1 MTETSKNMRAED
13 RLFTS
18 ANIVTIIRICF
29 IPVFVVALLSPWPVW
44 FGLGDIVGNNTKALI
59 ATVIFVLISCTDW
72 LDGYLARKKNE
83 VTIFGKFMDPLA
95 DKMLVIAALL
105 VLIELK
111 VLPSWPVM
119 IIIAREFIVS
129 GARMLAA
136 SKGKVIAASY
146 WGKAKTLTQI
156 IAIVAFLLKEVI
168 TYNSA
173 GDAFTNP
180 LYLFA
185 WAVMIISLVLTIIS
199 MVDYLK
205 GAFSVVYGSQNDNI
219 SLESQI
225 RNSAKT
231 IVDIATKKSLT
242 IMTAESLT
250 GGLISSALTSIPGS
264 SVCIL
269 GGVSSYAFSIK
280 EDVLKVD
287 KEFLDKFGA
296 VNSETVEAMCKG
308 VYDLSKA
315 DICVAVSGI
324 AGPGGA
330 EIDKPVG
337 TVYEC
342 IFCKDKNICK
352 SKRLNFD
359 GNRDEIRHQTV
370 LFGLSD
376 IVSVLEEF

>member
-1 MTETSKNMRAED
+1 MTGSNKDIRSED

-18 ANIVTIIRICF
+18 ANVVTIIRICF

-44 FGLGDIVGNNTKALI
+44 FGLGDIVNNNVKALI
-59 ATVIFVLISCTDW
+59 ATIIFILISCTDW

-83 VTIFGKFMDPLA
+83 VTNFGKFMDPLA

-146 WGKAKTLTQI
+146 WGKTKTLTQI
-156 IAIVAFLLKEVI
+156 IAIVAFLLKVGT
-168 TYNSA
+168 TYSNA
-173 GDAFTNP
+173 GFAFSSP
-180 LYLFA
+180 LYIFA
-185 WAVMIISLVLTIIS
+185 WAVMIVSLVLTIIS
-199 MVDYLK
+199 MIDYLK
-205 GAFSVVYGSQNDNI
+205 GAFSSIYGKETTA
-219 SLESQI
+219 SLEAQIKDAASQVI
-225 RNSAKT
+225 
-231 IVDIATKKSLT
+231 DIACKKSLT

-264 SVCIL
+264 SACVL
-269 GGVSSYAFSIK
+269 GGVASYAFSIK
-280 EDVLKVD
+280 EDVLNVD
-287 KEFLDKFGA
+287 KEFLEKNGA
-296 VNSETVEAMCKG
+296 VNAETVEAMCKG
-308 VYDLSKA
+308 AYDLSGA

-324 AGPGGA
+324 AGPGG
-330 EIDKPVG
+330 EEEGKPVG

-342 IFCKDKNICK
+342 IFCHDKNICEA
-352 SKRLNFD
+352 RYLNFD
-359 GNRDEIRHQTV
+359 GDRDEVRLKTV
-370 LFGLSD
+370 LFALKD
-376 IVSVLEEF
+376 IKAHLEKF

>member
-1 MTETSKNMRAED
+1 MTVKHKNIKSED
-13 RLFTS
+13 RFFTS

-44 FGLGDIVGNNTKALI
+44 FGLGDIVNNNVKALI
-59 ATVIFVLISCTDW
+59 ATIIFILISCTDW

-83 VTIFGKFMDPLA
+83 VTNFGKFMDPLA

-156 IAIVAFLLKEVI
+156 IAIVAFLLKVGT
-168 TYNSA
+168 TYSNASV
-173 GDAFTNP
+173 AFSSP
-180 LYLFA
+180 LYIFA
-185 WAVMIISLVLTIIS
+185 WAVMIISLILTIIS
-199 MVDYLK
+199 MIDYLK
-205 GAFSVVYGSQNDNI
+205 GAFSAIYGKETTA
-219 SLESQI
+219 SLDTQIKDAASQI
-225 RNSAKT
+225 
-231 IVDIATKKSLT
+231 IDIACKRSLT

-264 SVCIL
+264 SACVL
-269 GGVSSYAFSIK
+269 GGVASYAFSIK
-280 EDVLKVD
+280 EDVLHVD
-287 KEFLDKFGA
+287 KDFLDKNGA

-308 VYDLSKA
+308 AYDLSGA

-324 AGPGGA
+324 AGPGG
-330 EIDKPVG
+330 EEEGKPVG

-342 IFCKDKNICK
+342 IFFHDINICEA
-352 SKRLNFD
+352 KRLNFD
-359 GNRDEIRHQTV
+359 GDRDEVRLKTV
-370 LFGLSD
+370 LFALKD
-376 IVSVLEEF
+376 ILAHLEKF